1 MNPHNH
7 SQMIPDKEAKT
18 IQWVGRGGGEP
29 FWTNSCGQTR
39 YPHAKEQIVPLPYT
53 VDKKNWKWIKDLNAR
68 PQSRKLLEEN
78 KEEKLHDIFHCNF
91 LEISG

>member
-53 VDKKNWKWIKDLNAR
+53 VDKKK
-68 PQSRKLLEEN
+68 
-78 KEEKLHDIFHCNF
+78 
-91 LEISG
+91 